1 MNSNNTSVRQDD
13 KSDVFSMLES
23 LSDGSLAQRI
33 ANAARVATAQHMLL
47 QAQAMQSSAEAENSA
62 Q

>member
-1 MNSNNTSVRQDD
+1 MNSTNTSVCQDD
-13 KSDVFSMLES
+13 KSDVLSLLAS

-33 ANAARVATAQHMLL
+33 ANAARVAAAQHMLL
-47 QAQAMQSSAEAENSA
+47 QAQAMQASAEAENSA